1 MNNKRKKIF
10 HKAKKSILVKV
21 LIFIIIA
28 FPVYNV
34 FLLKFHHEF
43 RVSVNRVIEKDKR
56 EFFVDDP
63 EAINEYMRWE
73 DKNIVKGFEYP
84 LPDSMSEQ
92 EKSLQHVLNI
102 MTVMAELYSERELIN
117 KHIPESPE
125 SIRDLFFQN
134 NYRGSCYN
142 DAILLS
148 TLLQKESYY
157 ARVIGLN
164 GNDGLG
170 GTGHNTV
177 EVWIDSLD
185 KWIALD
191 PQNNVCFK
199 NTEGEFLSVIK
210 LREAV
215 LGSDNEKEFLNSI
228 EVVQFIDNNHLS
240 KYVYKLYK
248 PLIEDLSFYSNND
261 FYTESRTSFVR
272 KISDRIEKQFDVL
285 GVYAIWSGRWLRS
298 VLGTRIT
305 LYRFID
311 DYNNESYNP
320 EGWYYSYL
328 IFFWIWNIS
337 VFIIIIIFV
346 TFTVKRFL
354 LKQRN

>member
-1 MNNKRKKIF
+1 MNNKGRKIF
-10 HKAKKSILVKV
+10 RNTKKSILVKV
-21 LIFIIIA
+21 LIFVIIA

-43 RVSVNRVIEKDKR
+43 RISVNRVIEKDKR
-56 EFFVDDP
+56 EFFVDEP
-63 EAINEYMRWE
+63 ETINEYMRWE
-73 DKNIVKGFEYP
+73 DKKVVKGFEYP
-84 LPDSMSEQ
+84 LPDSISEQ
-92 EKSLQHVLNI
+92 GKSLQNVLNI
-102 MTVMAELYSERELIN
+102 MSVIAELYSERELIN

-125 SIRDLFFQN
+125 SIRDFFFQN

-148 TLLQKESYY
+148 TLLQRESYY
-157 ARVIGLN
+157 ARIIGLN

-170 GTGHNTV
+170 GTGHNIV

-185 KWIALD
+185 KWVALD

-199 NTEGEFLSVIK
+199 NTEGEFLSVIE
-210 LREAV
+210 LREAF
-215 LGSDNEKEFLNSI
+215 LDSDNEKEFLNSI
-228 EVVQFIDNNHLS
+228 EVVQFIDNAHLA

-248 PLIEDLSFYSNND
+248 PLIKDLSFYSNND

-272 KISDRIEKQFDVL
+272 KISDRIEKQFNVL

-305 LYRFID
+305 LYRFMD
-311 DYNNESYNP
+311 DYNNKSYNS

-328 IFFWIWNIS
+328 IFSLIWIIS
-337 VFIIIIIFV
+337 VFLIIIIFV
-346 TFTVKRFL
+346 NFIIKRFL